1 MHSHSWLSFW
11 LSTVLMVSMRLEII
25 LTTIYCIRYYMPDSL
40 HILSM
45 YISWNVY
52 AYIYVMLISWKPC
65 KVDNAIIFRLKMM
78 LLGDLEKVDPC
89 LLVSNTHAFWGKTR
103 YCLAQWFSMCIQITW
118 GSISSSILARA
129 HLSSLSSGRWSG
141 WVEEHLCPNRLLAH
155 FASHPLPQEGA

>member
-1 MHSHSWLSFW
+1 MIPSWMHSHSWLSFW

-118 GSISSSILARA
+118 GSCDHADSDSVSPGRGPKILY
-129 HLSSLSSGRWSG
+129 
-141 WVEEHLCPNRLLAH
+141 
-155 FASHPLPQEGA
+155 F